1 MSGHTHNGFEI
12 QLIES
17 ESTLAAACR
26 ELAGHDWVAVDTEF
40 ERTCTYYPEL
50 CLTQIAAGHKV
61 FLVDPL
67 KLKAMTPLED
77 LLFDPRVT
85 KVFHAAR
92 QDLEIF
98 HNLYGKVPVPVFD
111 TQIAGQLLGL
121 PAQSSYAGMVKNLL
135 GIDLEKA
142 HTRTD
147 WKRRPLSPG
156 QLRYAAED
164 VYYLARIYESVR
176 QRLSE
181 AGMLAWLADDFAALA
196 DPTLYA
202 VDPYV
207 CWKKLRPAK
216 RLPPDEIPLLREL
229 AAWREIAARME
240 NLPRNWVLSDAVM
253 LSLLKLRPR
262 TPEALSAVPGLN
274 ARFVAKHGQTLLSAM
289 NKPAPAIVVEPEW
302 VEQRS
307 VLNPAQRQLVDRMD
321 ELVKRKEK
329 LYNLAEN
336 IIVTRKGL
344 ETLVRTGTHAQLL
357 HGWRQHLAGREL
369 LGLLNESQA
378 VAATDSL
385 SNC

>member
-1 MSGHTHNGFEI
+1 MSGHTHDGFEI

-17 ESTLAAACR
+17 DSALAAACR

-67 KLKAMTPLED
+67 KLKVMAPLEA
-77 LLFDPRVT
+77 LLFNPRVT

-98 HNLYGKVPVPVFD
+98 HNLYGKVPAPVFD

-121 PAQSSYAGMVKNLL
+121 PAQSSYAGMVKHLL

-181 AGMLAWLADDFAALA
+181 AGMLAWLADDLAALA

-202 VDPYV
+202 IDPYT

-216 RLPPDEIPLLREL
+216 RLPPDDLPLLREL
-229 AAWREIAARME
+229 AAWREIAARTE

-262 TPEALSAVPGLN
+262 TPEELSAVPGLN
-274 ARFVAKHGQTLLSAM
+274 ARFVAKHGQPLLTAM

-302 VEQRS
+302 LEQRTS
-307 VLNPAQRQLVDRMD
+307 LNPAQRQLVDRMD
-321 ELVKRKEK
+321 DLVKRKEK

-344 ETLVRTGTHAQLL
+344 ETLARTGTHAQLL
-357 HGWRQHLAGREL
+357 HGWRYHLAGQEL
-369 LGLLNESQA
+369 LELLNERLRLTEAESPQ
-378 VAATDSL
+378 V
-385 SNC
+385 

>member
-1 MSGHTHNGFEI
+1 MSGHTHGGFEI

-17 ESTLAAACR
+17 SSGLAEACR

-50 CLTQIAAGHKV
+50 CLTQLAAGHKV

-67 KLKAMTPLED
+67 KLQTMDPLEE
-77 LLFDPRVT
+77 LLFNPRVT

-98 HNLYGKVPVPVFD
+98 HNLYGKAPAPIFD

-121 PAQSSYAGMVKNLL
+121 EAQSSYAGMVKRLL
-135 GIDLEKA
+135 DIDLEKA

-164 VYYLARIYESVR
+164 VYYLARIYETVR
-176 QRLSE
+176 QSLTE
-181 AGMLAWLADDFAALA
+181 AGLLAWLADDFTALL
-196 DPTLYA
+196 DPALYDT
-202 VDPYV
+202 DPYA
-207 CWKKLRPAK
+207 CWKRLRPAK
-216 RLPPDEIPLLREL
+216 RLAPDDLALLRQL
-229 AAWREIAARME
+229 AAWREITARAE

-262 TPEALSAVPGLN
+262 SPEELSTVPGLN
-274 ARFVAKHGQTLLSAM
+274 ARFVAKHGQTLVTTM
-289 NKPAPAIVVEPEW
+289 NEPPPAIVVEPEW
-302 VEQRS
+302 LEQRTS
-307 VLNPAQRQLVDRMD
+307 LTAAQRQLVDRMCD
-321 ELVKRKEK
+321 LVKRKER
-329 LYNLAEN
+329 LYNLSEN
-336 IIVTRKGL
+336 IIISRKGL

-357 HGWRQHLAGREL
+357 HGWRHHLAGREL
-369 LGLLNESQA
+369 LGLLDERPRLAAAESPHA
-378 VAATDSL
+378 
-385 SNC
+385 